1 MNDSRRG
8 RPGRLWRARQSLRA
22 WLVASTRQAV
32 RLSAIAALTAALAT
46 TALSGIPRPLPGIA
60 MGSTSL
66 FYIERG
72 VIVFA
77 VLVIA
82 VSLLARGLRGE
93 LPSRVSTTGLSYP
106 ESLERAVSS
115 SDEAISA
122 LAARLDRL
130 DEDLEKRDQVL
141 RLLASQVL
149 DLTAEIERSGGAGP
163 PVGD

>member
-1 MNDSRRG
+1 MWRR
-8 RPGRLWRARQSLRA
+8 RKSFRSL
-22 WLVASTRQAV
+22 LIASTEQAV
-32 RLSAIAALTAALAT
+32 RASAIAAFAAALAT

-77 VLVIA
+77 VLVVA

-93 LPSRVSTTGLSYP
+93 LPSQVSTTGLTYP

-130 DEDLEKRDQVL
+130 DEDVEKRDQVL

-149 DLTAEIERSGGAGP
+149 DLSTEIERSGGAGP
-163 PVGD
+163 SAGG